1 MPAQTVNAT
10 YNDKDAGTSV
20 SASVQYD
27 FRENASAAIEAFGE
41 EVVQSGFVKS
51 AVILLQ
57 GSIRRSLQAGLSEE
71 EIQSKVDSWIP
82 GVTAPRTKRDPLEAA
97 VNAYVGKSQEE
108 QAAFI
113 KQLQTAVKAAAQS
126 SG

>member
-10 YNDKDAGTSV
+10 YNDKDAETSV

-71 EIQSKVDSWIP
+71 DIQSKVDSWIP

-113 KQLQTAVKAAAQS
+113 KQLQAAVKASAQS
-126 SG
+126 SD

>member
-1 MPAQTVNAT
+1 MAEQTVNAT
-10 YNDKDAGTSV
+10 YNDKEAGTSV
-20 SASVQYD
+20 SASVKYD
-27 FRENASAAIEAFGE
+27 FGENASAAIEAYGE
-41 EVVQSGFVKS
+41 EVVQSGFIKS

-57 GSIRRSLQAGLSEE
+57 GSIRRSIQAGLSEE
-71 EIQSKVDSWIP
+71 EIQSKVSSWKP
-82 GVTAPRTKRDPLEAA
+82 GVTAPRTKKDPLEAA

-126 SG
+126 SD

>member
-10 YNDKDAGTSV
+10 YNDKDAGTSQ

-27 FRENASAAIEAFGE
+27 FGENASAAIESFGE

-57 GSIRRSLQAGLSEE
+57 GTIRRAIQAGLSDE
-71 EIQSKVDSWIP
+71 EIQSKIDSWIP

-97 VNAYVGKSQEE
+97 VNAYVGKSSEE
-108 QAAFI
+108 QAAFT

-126 SG
+126 

>member
-1 MPAQTVNAT
+1 MAEQTVNAT
-10 YNDKDAGTSV
+10 HNDKEAGTSQ
-20 SASVQYD
+20 SASVTYD

-113 KQLQTAVKAAAQS
+113 KQLQTAVKVAAQS
-126 SG
+126 SD

>member
-10 YNDKDAGTSV
+10 YNDKEAGTSQ

-27 FRENASAAIEAFGE
+27 FGESASAAIEAYGE

-57 GSIRRSLQAGLSEE
+57 GTIRRAIQAGLSDE
-71 EIQSKVDSWIP
+71 EIQSKIDSWKP